1 MKIRLLSMIACT
13 ALALPV
19 AGLAAGAT
27 GRAAILAGYAR
38 QAKAADSGFTA
49 FSAQRGEA
57 LYRSQWAG
65 GDARTPSCA
74 SCHTADPRQAGRNA
88 KTGRPIEPAA
98 VSTNPQR
105 YTDAATVDKHFARDC
120 KSVIGRDCTPLERG
134 DYITF
139 MQGQ

>member
-1 MKIRLLSMIACT
+1 MKIRSLSLIACA
-13 ALALPV
+13 ALALPL
-19 AGLAAGAT
+19 AALAAGAAD
-27 GRAAILAGYAR
+27 RDAILAGYAR
-38 QAKAADSGFTA
+38 QAKAADPGFTA
-49 FSAQRGEA
+49 FSAQRGEM
-57 LYRSQWAG
+57 LYRGQWSG

-74 SCHTADPRQAGRNA
+74 SCHTADPRQTGRNA

-105 YTDAATVDKHFARDC
+105 YTDAAQVDKHFTRDC

-139 MQGQ
+139 LQGQ

>member
-1 MKIRLLSMIACT
+1 MKIRTLSLIICT
-13 ALALPV
+13 ALTLPL
-19 AGLAAGAT
+19 AALAAGAAD
-27 GRAAILAGYAR
+27 REAILAGYAR
-38 QAKAADSGFTA
+38 LAKAADPGFTT
-49 FSAQRGEA
+49 FSVQRGET
-57 LYRSQWAG
+57 LYRSQWTG

-74 SCHTADPRQAGRNA
+74 SCHTANPRQAGRNA

-98 VSTNPQR
+98 VSVNPQR
-105 YTDAATVDKHFARDC
+105 YTDAAQVDKHFARDC